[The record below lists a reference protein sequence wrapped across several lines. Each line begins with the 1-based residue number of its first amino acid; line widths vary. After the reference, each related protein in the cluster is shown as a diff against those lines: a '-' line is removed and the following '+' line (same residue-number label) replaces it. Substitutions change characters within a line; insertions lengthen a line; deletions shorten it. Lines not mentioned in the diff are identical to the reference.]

1 VKELPEEFD
10 ETALVASLADGWGFE
25 VERAEYADVGFGSYH
40 WLATERD
47 GTRGFVTVDDLD
59 RKPWL
64 GDTRESTF
72 DGLRR
77 AFDAAAALRDAGLH
91 FVVAPIRTSGGE
103 TVRLLSPRL
112 TIALFPFVDGRA
124 GRYGEYE
131 TAEERAAVV
140 RMLAELHDA
149 TPAVRGLARRADL
162 DLPGRRHLEAGLQ
175 SVTQPWVGGPLSE
188 PARRVL
194 ASHASDVAGL
204 LQVFDRRAAQLATG
218 DTEWVVTH
226 GEPHAANVLQAEE
239 RLVLVDWDT
248 VAVARPER
256 DLWMVLGAAE
266 DEIGLYAEA
275 TGYRVDS
282 AAIEFFRIAWD
293 LADLAVYVTLFRSR
307 HREDEDTL
315 KAFGHLAEYATIRDR
330 WGTLLGST

>member
-1 VKELPEEFD
+1 LKELPEEFD
-10 ETALVASLADGWGFE
+10 QSALVASLADGWGFDA
-25 VERAEYADVGFGSYH
+25 ERAEYAEVGFGSYH
-40 WLATERD
+40 WIATDRD
-47 GTRGFVTVDDLD
+47 GERRFVTVDDLD

-77 AFDAAAALRDAGLH
+77 AFDAAAALRDAGLE
-91 FVVAPIRTSGGE
+91 FVVAPIPTRAGE
-103 TVRLLSPRL
+103 TVRVLSPRL

-124 GRYGEYE
+124 GLYGEYE

-149 TPAVRGLARRADL
+149 TPVVRGLARRADL

-175 SVTQPWVGGPLSE
+175 GVNQPWAGGPLAE
-188 PARRVL
+188 PARHVL

-204 LQVFDRRAAQLATG
+204 LHAFDRRARQLATADG
-218 DTEWVVTH
+218 DWVVTH
-226 GEPHAANVLQAEE
+226 GEPHAANVLRADE

-256 DLWMVLGAAE
+256 DLWMVLGTAE

-275 TGYRVDS
+275 TGRRVDS
-282 AAIEFFRIAWD
+282 VAVEFFRIAWD
-293 LADLAVYVTLFRSR
+293 LADLAAYVTLFRSP
-307 HREDEDTL
+307 HREDEDTV
-315 KAFGHLAEYATIRDR
+315 KSFGHLADCARVRER
-330 WGTLLGST
+330 WGTVLGSP